1 MKIKK
6 NIFLLYVLF
15 ALLLTFSCSNKK
27 NKNSNNN
34 FLAYYNT
41 FYSAQK
47 NFDDAI
53 DILSKTN
60 SIDDK
65 IPSTVSTLL
74 DKAIENAYLIE
85 EKYYNTKYLDD
96 AFFIIAKSTYL
107 KGKVSGANYYFK
119 KIINDFKDSKY
130 YFESLVW
137 LGFIFLDLNN
147 SKELESIIL
156 KLDENF
162 DAFNNNELFIYYLL
176 KAKINELENIK
187 DNSNFYY
194 TEAVKYSPNIFE
206 KNKIYKK
213 LISIYEDEKD
223 FYKCSEF
230 LAKLIEEI
238 DQSEYNFYIEK
249 WFYSNAMVGNY
260 DKNYNFISDKLN
272 DNISVSDKIF
282 YQIQLAKSLYL
293 DNQIEKSQNIYI
305 DLIDEYANKNAA
317 NLKPFFCDVYFDMGK
332 MYMNNFGDFFEAKKY
347 FDKCK
352 DNCLSQDKKK
362 FKNEALTI
370 SSNINNYFSLI
381 DEFEIMQKNPAEDS
395 VLEKNEDKNP
405 FYIPIP
411 KDNNVRKSDQ
421 LLYEMGILLLFK
433 LELADSSISKFKKVY
448 NDYDTTQYAYKSVR
462 LLNEIDKNNNWESIL
477 NEKFSNYID
486 LENDELFIMSLRKEA
501 WDQMNFDILS
511 SINKFLLIYNNY
523 NDHNSLYYVS
533 YLYDNYLDDLELS
546 FKYYK
551 EYQRKFKEGNYIN
564 EVNSRINEITRSIEN
579 EIDYFNQTIYYL
591 SALKFL
597 DTKSINLDSAKYFLD
612 LSSSINS
619 NLNLNIKIDKL
630 DDFIKGYEDILDSSD
645 SGNLSEYE
653 YIFENNVKDSIFF
666 DTIRLEY
673 FNIKQDL
680 IQNNQSL
687 ERIKNLKEKL
697 FPKDEFID
705 NQDSLFSYNQS
716 VKQYFYFVE
725 YAEIDKQ
732 ELNEDDWMVA
742 YNNDKIVGA
751 RKYKEGGN
759 IDIPIMGFDDSSEN
773 TIIATDGYCMPGDLP
788 TIKIHRKNGEIIGMN
803 IELLEDG
810 SLEFKG
816 IGHVTVKL
824 SN

>member
-60 SIDDK
+60 NIDDK

-187 DNSNFYY
+187 DNNNFYY

-223 FYKCSEF
+223 FSKCSEF

-421 LLYEMGILLLFK
+421 LLYEMGVLLLFK

-551 EYQRKFKEGNYIN
+551 EYQQKFKEGNYIN

-680 IQNNQSL
+680 LQNNQSL

-697 FPKDEFID
+697 FPKNEFID

-725 YAEIDKQ
+725 NAEIDKQ

-751 RKYKEGGN
+751 RKYKVGGN

-788 TIKIHRKNGEIIGMN
+788 AVKIHRKNGEIIDMN
-803 IELLEDG
+803 IELLDDG

>member
-60 SIDDK
+60 SIDNK
-65 IPSTVSTLL
+65 IPATASTLL
-74 DKAIENAYLIE
+74 DKAIENAHLIE

-107 KGKVSGANYYFK
+107 KGKVSGANYYFR

-194 TEAVKYSPNIFE
+194 IEAVKYSPNIFE

-223 FYKCSEF
+223 FSKCSEF

-486 LENDELFIMSLRKEA
+486 LENDELFIMSLRREA

-551 EYQRKFKEGNYIN
+551 EYQQKFKEGNYIN

-619 NLNLNIKIDKL
+619 NLNLNIKIDKF
-630 DDFIKGYEDILDSSD
+630 DDFIKGYEDILDSND
-645 SGNLSEYE
+645 SRNLSEYE

-751 RKYKEGGN
+751 RKYKKRWK
-759 IDIPIMGFDDSSEN
+759 
-773 TIIATDGYCMPGDLP
+773 Y
-788 TIKIHRKNGEIIGMN
+788 
-803 IELLEDG
+803 
-810 SLEFKG
+810 
-816 IGHVTVKL
+816 
-824 SN
+824 